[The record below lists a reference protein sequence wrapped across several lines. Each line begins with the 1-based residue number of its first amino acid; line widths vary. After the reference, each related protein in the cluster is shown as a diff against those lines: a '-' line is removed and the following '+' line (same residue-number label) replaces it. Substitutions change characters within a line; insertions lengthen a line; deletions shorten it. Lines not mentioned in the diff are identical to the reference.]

1 MQLVTKSGVV
11 CGLLVL
17 CGAVLFSGCDKAS
30 NTKKT
35 PDQPAPNTTDTK

>member
-1 MQLVTKSGVV
+1 MPLVTKSSVV

-17 CGAVLFSGCDKAS
+17 CGALLVSGCDKGS

-35 PDQPAPNTTDTK
+35 ADQPLPNTTDTK

>member
-1 MQLVTKSGVV
+1 MQLVTRSSVV

-17 CGAVLFSGCDKAS
+17 CSALLVSGCDKGS